1 MSLRHNDSKHGT
13 PRTRGRTWQR
23 IRLQVLAEEPLCRAC
38 QAADRVTAA
47 AEVDH
52 IKPLHHGGTDERSNL
67 QQLRANM
74 SDGPFHRLYKA
85 VLRLVAE
92 APAPTGI
99 TTREIGR
106 RCRPWNQATKK
117 TQDDCLSALMRDG
130 YIVARDRE
138 SASGR
143 GRAGAAYFMNTVD
156 GVDIVSTGG
165 VDG

>member
-67 QQLRANM
+67 QPLCAECHEQKTRAELGYEEREVVGL
-74 SDGPFHRLYKA
+74 DGWPVQAGAGGARPLTSA
-85 VLRLVAE
+85 
-92 APAPTGI
+92 
-99 TTREIGR
+99 GR
-106 RCRPWNQATKK
+106 R
-117 TQDDCLSALMRDG
+117 
-130 YIVARDRE
+130 
-138 SASGR
+138 
-143 GRAGAAYFMNTVD
+143 
-156 GVDIVSTGG
+156 
-165 VDG
+165 

>member
-67 QQLRANM
+67 QPLCAECHEQKTRAELGYEEREVVGL
-74 SDGPFHRLYKA
+74 DGWPVVQGRGG
-85 VLRLVAE
+85 RSAE
-92 APAPTGI
+92 KVGVRVNRHA
-99 TTREIGR
+99 
-106 RCRPWNQATKK
+106 
-117 TQDDCLSALMRDG
+117 LSASTNRPK
-130 YIVARDRE
+130 
-138 SASGR
+138 S
-143 GRAGAAYFMNTVD
+143 
-156 GVDIVSTGG
+156 GVDFAPPVA
-165 VDG
+165 DR

>member
-67 QQLRANM
+67 QPLCAECHEQKTRAELGYEEREVVGL
-74 SDGPFHRLYKA
+74 DGWPQPGIGGGYR
-85 VLRLVAE
+85 RQGQ
-92 APAPTGI
+92 PAGVN
-99 TTREIGR
+99 
-106 RCRPWNQATKK
+106 RPVP
-117 TQDDCLSALMRDG
+117 SAK
-130 YIVARDRE
+130 E
-138 SASGR
+138 
-143 GRAGAAYFMNTVD
+143 
-156 GVDIVSTGG
+156 
-165 VDG
+165 

>member
-85 VLRLVAE
+85 
-92 APAPTGI
+92 
-99 TTREIGR
+99 
-106 RCRPWNQATKK
+106 
-117 TQDDCLSALMRDG
+117 
-130 YIVARDRE
+130 
-138 SASGR
+138 SASASSTTWEGGGDGDGQGR
-143 GRAGAAYFMNTVD
+143 YV
-156 GVDIVSTGG
+156 
-165 VDG
+165 